1 MKTTFVTP
9 SYRADLE
16 RAVWMRRS
24 VRRFLAGHCQHLI
37 AVPRDDLALFRNAF
51 SSDEAVQIACQQDV
65 VDRIYY
71 PDLLYKLVATLAPSQ
86 TWRVDLHG
94 GLPGWMVQQIIKLNC
109 MHWVGDGALVLVD
122 SDVIFTRPFTLADL
136 GLDGADRTL
145 VRITPLSES
154 SRHRRTLQRSR
165 RLLGLP
171 DGPTE
176 HHYMSSPTVWYTDWV
191 DKLKAHL
198 QQVSGMDW
206 QRALFLAQEFSEYT
220 LYGLFVEEVL
230 KPDGL
235 QVRTRPLHRIVHDL
249 TSFRQLQNDLL
260 DPEIFRGDMLTLV
273 IQSNIG
279 IPVQGYQEILA
290 AIIN

>member
-1 MKTTFVTP
+1 MV
-9 SYRADLE
+9 
-16 RAVWMRRS
+16 
-24 VRRFLAGHCQHLI
+24 H
-37 AVPRDDLALFRNAF
+37 
-51 SSDEAVQIACQQDV
+51 
-65 VDRIYY
+65 RIYY

-86 TWRVDLHG
+86 TWRVDLRG

-176 HHYMSSPTVWYTDWV
+176 HHYMSSPTVWYTDWA

-198 QQVSGMDW
+198 QQVSGMNW

-249 TSFRQLQNDLL
+249 TSFRQLQNVNERHRIAWNVPNSFTASGSPIWRTIDLTPGPIVL
-260 DPEIFRGDMLTLV
+260 CPSGSPLSFV
-273 IQSNIG
+273 YPQCASSQSENT
-279 IPVQGYQEILA
+279 PFA
-290 AIIN
+290 SP